1 MAYATA
7 YTAQFNSLAG
17 VAWRVDI
24 DIDGFNS
31 RPMDISLD
39 RDEPVT
45 IEWPETM
52 VCDAVQASL
61 CTVKVV
67 NDLDRQMTALMGKT
81 ARCSVFRGGNLYWRG
96 LIDDSVYEE
105 PYSYRDSY
113 VTEITFSD
121 LGVLNRRE
129 FTPGGVMTLR
139 DIIGGMAAQA
149 ELSLS
154 STALIPL
161 RTPGGDLVSL
171 SGLSVNSR
179 RFEGMKQMEVLN
191 GILRSLNLRVMQLNG
206 GLVVYAVES
215 LFSNALLPVTPV
227 VWKGTDA
234 RMRGGE
240 TFGRYELSFEH
251 EAEPVVADGTMDPE
265 ESVYLQGDKTLYAPH
280 YSVNDSEISFAGVG
294 FYLLGYGKNY
304 GHSYTAKPVL
314 APGSPAFYFV
324 TESFFSDADWAFVA
338 LRTSWWFDK
347 EDPGGGFGF
356 ERIPYTELVHRWQDA
371 SALMS
376 IRSNYLPS
384 GAGNDDYQLRI
395 NLDLLLSPKCNPLED
410 TKEYANYPCFLN
422 SDYYDWKRWKE
433 HIKTVYVPVK
443 LELLDDSGTVIWHYR
458 NAINSAVTQNL
469 IPRQYNDRGWVQG
482 PADESFCEML
492 LSYYKDGC
500 KETPFDNAWVT
511 NRMSI
516 LFDETEPSEL
526 FKKRDDGEYIPAP
539 PEAGFLRLTV
549 SDTVTSFDSITI
561 EDLYHYD
568 NGLQWLAYRNTKLTV
583 VRKNRVDDGVNT
595 EAVKEMDVPG
605 VLLDSFSE
613 SFPVGSFQKGV
624 SPASLGLLLDS
635 DGNAIGKLVRD
646 GVADTL
652 MRHRLHALE
661 DQFLGDHTSLSGT
674 AELNPIPL
682 LPRSDASTQGVF
694 LATAVRQDLIEDTEE
709 ITMALVQPP
718 APRYTAVWDGPVCA
732 TEEERYSRQWSNP
745 VCVPAVEHYGHRWS
759 GPVCA
764 RVRVTPGPVWH
775 EMTEV

>member
-1 MAYATA
+1 
-7 YTAQFNSLAG
+7 
-17 VAWRVDI
+17 
-24 DIDGFNS
+24 
-31 RPMDISLD
+31 
-39 RDEPVT
+39 
-45 IEWPETM
+45 
-52 VCDAVQASL
+52 
-61 CTVKVV
+61 
-67 NDLDRQMTALMGKT
+67 
-81 ARCSVFRGGNLYWRG
+81 
-96 LIDDSVYEE
+96 
-105 PYSYRDSY
+105 
-113 VTEITFSD
+113 
-121 LGVLNRRE
+121 
-129 FTPGGVMTLR
+129 
-139 DIIGGMAAQA
+139 
-149 ELSLS
+149 
-154 STALIPL
+154 
-161 RTPGGDLVSL
+161 
-171 SGLSVNSR
+171 
-179 RFEGMKQMEVLN
+179 
-191 GILRSLNLRVMQLNG
+191 
-206 GLVVYAVES
+206 
-215 LFSNALLPVTPV
+215 
-227 VWKGTDA
+227 
-234 RMRGGE
+234 
-240 TFGRYELSFEH
+240 
-251 EAEPVVADGTMDPE
+251 MDPE

-583 VRKNRVDDGVNT
+583 VRKNRVDDGVAT
-595 EAVKEMDVPG
+595 EAVKEVDVPG
-605 VLLDSFSE
+605 TLLDTLSE
-613 SFPVGSFQKGV
+613 SFPIGSHEKGV

-635 DGNAIGKLVRD
+635 NGDAVGKLVRN

-652 MRHRLHALE
+652 IRHRLHALE
-661 DQFLGDHTSLSGT
+661 DQFLGDHTVLSGT
-674 AELNPIPL
+674 VELNPIQL
-682 LPRSDASTQGVF
+682 LPRSDASTPGVF
-694 LATAVRQDLIEDTEE
+694 LATAVRQNPLEDTEE
-709 ITMALVQPP
+709 ITMTKVAEAKPHYAAQ
-718 APRYTAVWDGPVCA
+718 WGGPVCA
-732 TEEERYSRQWSNP
+732 TREEIYIHQWSNP
-745 VCVPAVEHYGHRWS
+745 VCVPVEEHYEHTWS
-759 GPVCA
+759 SPVCA
-764 RVRVTPGPVWH
+764 RARVTPGPVWH